1 MRKDGKTQYEHLKE
15 YQQLYRDLLMDL
27 ETILIQD
34 WSKETPKE
42 RLAKIYIKYKGLNK

>member
-15 YQQLYRDLLMDL
+15 YQQLYKDLLFDI

-34 WSKETPKE
+34 WKENAPKE
-42 RLAKIYIKYKGLNK
+42 MLAKIYIKYKGLNK